1 MLLMPNFDLTEKNRK
16 SSYQPRQ
23 IFAFFF
29 KLNCSNLAKT
39 VLKAIELPK
48 LSKKLGLTGSGT
60 SQNKK
65 KRFPE
70 TISYKIFGSNSSFN
84 VKK

>member
-65 KRFPE
+65 KGFQRQSV
-70 TISYKIFGSNSSFN
+70 TKYLGLTL
-84 VKK
+84 VLM